1 MPPLSLLIKPASGG
15 CNIRCAYCFYH
26 DEAANRSVQSFGQMP
41 PETLETLI
49 RKSLAYADGQCTFGF
64 QGGEPTLRGLD
75 FFRLAVEYEH
85 KYNVKNVR
93 INNALQTNGL
103 MLDSQ
108 WARFFKEND
117 FLIGLSLDGP
127 KALHDSNRRDPNGRG
142 TFSRTMRAARLLQ
155 SHEVDF
161 NLLTV
166 VTRQV
171 AENITPTY
179 RFFRREGLLYQQ
191 YIPCLDPLGE
201 PRGSSEYSLTPEAFA
216 QFLKTLFDLWY
227 RDVAEG
233 RFIYI
238 RYFENILGMLL
249 GRPPESCGLSGRCAL
264 QHVIEADGSVYPCDF
279 YCLDEWKL
287 GNILQDDYPEL
298 DSSPTAQ
305 RFLRESMAVQEGC
318 DGCEYR
324 FICRGGCRRD
334 REPLSPGSQ
343 GMQRNYFCQAY
354 REFFAYALP
363 RLRELAG
370 SLRF

>member
-26 DEAANRSVQSFGQMP
+26 DEARNRSVPSFGQMSLG
-41 PETLETLI
+41 TLETLI
-49 RKSLAYADGQCTFGF
+49 QKSLAYADGQCTFGF
-64 QGGEPTLRGLD
+64 QGGEPTLRGLE
-75 FFRLAVEYEH
+75 FFQRAVELQR

-103 MLDSQ
+103 LLDSQ
-108 WARFFKEND
+108 WARFFKENH

-127 KALHDSNRRDPNGRG
+127 KSLHDSNRRDPSGRG

-155 SHEVDF
+155 SHGVDF

-171 AENITPTY
+171 AENITPVY

-201 PRGSSEYSLTPEAFA
+201 PRGCSPYSLTPEAFA

-227 RDVAEG
+227 QDVVAG

-238 RYFENILGMLL
+238 RYFENILGMLV
-249 GRPPESCGLSGRCAL
+249 GHPPEHCGLSGRCAI
-264 QHVIEADGSVYPCDF
+264 QHVVEADGSVYPCDF
-279 YCLDEWKL
+279 YCLDQWKL
-287 GNILQDDYPEL
+287 GNIIEDDYPAL
-298 DSSPTAQ
+298 DSCPAAEK
-305 RFLRESMAVQEGC
+305 FLLGSRGLPEGC
-318 DGCEYR
+318 ISCEYQ

-334 REPLSPGSQ
+334 REPLSPDGQ
-343 GMQRNYFCQAY
+343 GPSGNYFCAAY

-363 RLRELAG
+363 RLREMSG
-370 SLRF
+370 SIRF